1 MPSGLPVNHWCGVF
15 GKTPATGDFVSRGLP
30 LAVRRALDQW
40 VSVNLAGRRG
50 AWPVGGLRGLL
61 WLDDKLVLFLA
72 VSSTDSVGRRYP
84 LVSATCAEG
93 LSFEVAEAWC
103 DQLYP
108 LLSDAANGAGD
119 LDDVKTELENFSD
132 MRRDAE
138 DGEPA
143 LWRAGG
149 LPFENSPEDL
159 DELFSSG

>member
-1 MPSGLPVNHWCGVF
+1 MNHWCGVF

-40 VSVNLAGRRG
+40 VSDNLAGRNG
-50 AWPVGGLRGLL
+50 PWPVGGIRGLL
-61 WLDDKLVLFLA
+61 LLDDTLALFLA
-72 VSSTDSVGRRYP
+72 VSSTDSVGRRFP

-103 DQLYP
+103 DRIYP
-108 LLSDAANGAGD
+108 LLSDAASGAGD
-119 LDDVKTELENFSD
+119 LGNVTAELEKLSELP
-132 MRRDAE
+132 RDAE

-149 LPFENSPEDL
+149 LPFESTPEDL
-159 DELFSSG
+159 NELFSSG

>member
-1 MPSGLPVNHWCGVF
+1 MNLWSGVF

-40 VSVNLAGRRG
+40 VSENLAGRNG
-50 AWPVGGLRGLL
+50 PWPLGGIRGLL
-61 WLDDKLVLFLA
+61 LLDDTPALFLA
-72 VSSTDSVGRRYP
+72 VSSRDSVGRRYP

-103 DQLYP
+103 DRLCP
-108 LLSDAANGAGD
+108 LLSGAANGAGD
-119 LDDVKTELENFSD
+119 LEGVKTELENLSN
-132 MRRDAE
+132 MPRDAE

-143 LWRAGG
+143 IWLAGG
-149 LPFENSPEDL
+149 PPFESTPDAL